1 MPKRSDLLLEYRHE
15 GRATWAVRF
24 YRDGQVR
31 EYSDTRMEFK
41 DGNFVSQTIPF
52 AWRKL
57 ANLVPEELAKVTE
70 ALAQADFFALP
81 EQLGDSEVKDG
92 TTFVWMADLDGKTH
106 TVKARGSGAS
116 AHPALK
122 LLSQMVQEVTAMA
135 FQREAKK

>member
-1 MPKRSDLLLEYRHE
+1 M
-15 GRATWAVRF
+15 
-24 YRDGQVR
+24 
-31 EYSDTRMEFK
+31 
-41 DGNFVSQTIPF
+41 
-52 AWRKL
+52 
-57 ANLVPEELAKVTE
+57 TE